1 MQNASEKQTAE
12 QVRMCLRRGVHR
24 MLDNMQQQRE
34 LEPSN
39 VAAMVAE
46 LNRLKEVHRILFSC
60 PGFPLPLLSFCGS

>member
-1 MQNASEKQTAE
+1 MLRQQVPLQSTSEKQTAE

-46 LNRLKEVHRILFSC
+46 LNRLKEVL
-60 PGFPLPLLSFCGS
+60 

>member
-46 LNRLKEVHRILFSC
+46 LNRLKEVKHKTHQSRLHLHFSLD
-60 PGFPLPLLSFCGS
+60 GH